1 MSDSPET
8 VIELLRHGE
17 PVGGS
22 RYRGQVD
29 DPLSERGWQQ
39 MWQAVEGGSGWQRI
53 VTSPLLRCREFAL
66 QLGER
71 LAVPVH
77 DEARFR
83 EVGFGEWEGRT
94 RSELERAQ
102 PGQVERF
109 YRDPVA
115 HRPPGAEPL
124 DAFVTRVGLA
134 FTELLGRHE
143 GETVLV
149 VAHAGVIRAILA
161 HVLDIP
167 PASMYRIHVANAG
180 ISRVRTDRL
189 RGFNLLLHGAAHQE
203 R

>member
-1 MSDSPET
+1 MTDSPET
-8 VIELLRHGE
+8 VIDLLRHGE

-29 DPLSERGWQQ
+29 DPLSARGWQQ
-39 MWQAVEGGSGWQRI
+39 RWQAVDGCSDWQRI
-53 VTSPLLRCREFAL
+53 ITSPLLRCREFAL
-66 QLGER
+66 QLSER

-77 DEARFR
+77 AETRFR

-94 RSELERAQ
+94 RPELEQAR

-124 DAFVTRVGLA
+124 DAFVTRVGQA
-134 FTELLGRHE
+134 FTELLGRHK

-167 PASMYRIHVANAG
+167 PVSMYRIDVANAG
-180 ISRVRTDRL
+180 ISRLRADRQ
-189 RGFNLLLHGAAHQE
+189 RGFCLVSHGKE
-203 R
+203 RRET